1 MSKIPY
7 TITGTVVDATTLS
20 PLVGVDVSYNEDST
34 LTDTKGYFTLVGHI
48 EENEFITL
56 KISSP
61 NYTQTSIPP
70 YSINLI
76 NGLPTE
82 TPKLKPNLG
91 VIKLTPSVN
100 SLKVDK
106 LNSLQ
111 YSNNTIKSLSPV
123 DSSLLQQ
130 KSFSSIINTIKLTLI
145 PMVLGMLYE
154 FGITKAN
161 DFLQGKISDLNSN
174 CPSNPEK
181 IKDIIQT
188 RNKLTKQLNNL
199 YKTVD
204 RLTKSLGLI
213 NNVLSIS
220 STTFSVLKS
229 LPIPTPPP
237 PTPSLV
243 PIIQDT
249 KADIDQNIKKF
260 TNISSGLLTTLI
272 ILRESIQ
279 QALDLLAILDENIQK
294 CTTDADLV
302 EINQELRTI
311 NNEQQQQQQT
321 IPQVNGFTFDVETEI
336 TNDTLKRK
344 RAIAKNSTGVTLL
357 KGEYSFSSS
366 DKILIDELIFYIQS
380 NDLKAN

>member
-7 TITGTVVDATTLS
+7 IITGTVVDATTLS
-20 PLVGVDVSYNEDST
+20 PLVGVDISYNEDST
-34 LTDTKGYFTLVGHI
+34 LTDTNGYFTLVGHI
-48 EENEFITL
+48 EENEFITI

-70 YSINLI
+70 YSINLV

-91 VIKLTPSVN
+91 VIKLTPSAN

-123 DSSLLQQ
+123 DPSLAQQ
-130 KSFSSIINTIKLTLI
+130 KSFSNIINTIKLTLI
-145 PMVLGMLYE
+145 PMILGMLYE

-161 DFLQGKISDLNSN
+161 DFLQGKISDLNPT

-204 RLTKSLGLI
+204 TLTKSLGLI
-213 NNVLSIS
+213 NTVLSIS
-220 STTFSVLKS
+220 STTFSVLKA

-237 PTPSLV
+237 PAPSIV

-249 KADIDQNIKKF
+249 KTDIDRNIKKF

-279 QALDLLAILDENIQK
+279 QALDLLAILDENIRK

-302 EINQELRTI
+302 EINQELREI
-311 NNEQQQQQQT
+311 NNEQQQQT
-321 IPQVNGFTFDVETEI
+321 TPQVNGFTFDIETEI

-366 DKILIDELIFYIQS
+366 DKILIDELVFYIQS